1 MRRGPQGR
9 AVTEA
14 ADDLEPVAFDS
25 MGSPIFAHQL
35 PPEDTSD
42 ER

>member
-1 MRRGPQGR
+1 MT
-9 AVTEA
+9 A
-14 ADDLEPVAFDS
+14 LEPVTWTIN
-25 MGSPIFAHQL
+25 GEPLFAHQL